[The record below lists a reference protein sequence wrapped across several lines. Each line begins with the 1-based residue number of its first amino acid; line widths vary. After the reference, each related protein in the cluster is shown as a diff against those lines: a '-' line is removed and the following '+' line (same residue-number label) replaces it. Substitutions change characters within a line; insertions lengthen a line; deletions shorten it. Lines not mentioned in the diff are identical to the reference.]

1 MKFPKFPAV
10 EGYPCSDPDLF
21 WGYACAGH
29 VPLNEFRERCCELF
43 GVPNEKVPFPNKSR
57 WPRFAAH
64 DSLPCHA
71 FVSPGGRTW
80 HFCFPDSRRAKPISF
95 WPGDSCSYCD
105 WLMQM
110 LKDICYGEGRK
121 DREAIR
127 LVHTL
132 QLFAYESY
140 RPALKSFVAAVG

>member
-29 VPLNEFRERCCELF
+29 VPLHEFRERCCALHARDEGLQM
-43 GVPNEKVPFPNKSR
+43 
-57 WPRFAAH
+57 PRFTTK
-64 DSLPCHA
+64 DSTPGHA
-71 FVSPGGRTW
+71 FVSWSGNAW
-80 HFCFPDSRRAKPISF
+80 WFCFPDDKRAKPITY
-95 WPGDSCSYCD
+95 WPADSCSYCE

-110 LKDICYGEGRK
+110 LKDICHSEGRK
-121 DREAIR
+121 DQEAIR

-140 RPALKSFVAAVG
+140 RPALKSLAAAVG